1 MDTRAKNRL
10 FILLATLLFSAAAM
24 DAGAAGNDA
33 FDQLDTNKD
42 GQLNAAEASGDEA
55 LSSKWTVADQN
66 QSGAID
72 RAEFSAFET
81 MLENAVPAEPTT
93 PKSGVE

>member
-1 MDTRAKNRL
+1 MDTRAKNRF
-10 FILLATLLFSAAAM
+10 FIMLATLLFSTAVIG
-24 DAGAAGNDA
+24 AGAAGNNA

-42 GQLNAAEASGDEA
+42 GQLNATEASGDEA
-55 LSSKWTVADQN
+55 LSSKWTEADQD

-81 MLENAVPAEPTT
+81 MLENAVPAKPTT
-93 PKSGVE
+93 PKSGME